1 MNGACIGYGLTGAIA
16 TDFLLASDK
25 AVFGMPEVKVGV
37 PTIVG
42 SMRIP
47 SKIAWADA
55 MEILLTGDNIDAE
68 QARDIGLAWRVV
80 AHDDLMNEAYSLAE
94 RLCQGAPLAVRAVKE
109 VATRSQRMGWT
120 EAVRMGESIRRI
132 VGSSDDAQEGVDAFR
147 EKRAP
152 SWKGR

>member
-1 MNGACIGYGLTGAIA
+1 MLTGAIA

-80 AHDDLMNEAYSLAE
+80 AHDDLMNEAYSLAA